1 MPYVER
7 TMKTGETVEK
17 DRYFTPERKRETM
30 TEREREQL
38 KKENSKKA
46 AAFLRRLLTA
56 DEKDLP
62 EINIEFGYQSEVEKT
77 DCNLL

>member
-1 MPYVER
+1 
-7 TMKTGETVEK
+7 
-17 DRYFTPERKRETM
+17 M
-30 TEREREQL
+30 TEQEREQL

-62 EINIEFGYQSEVEKT
+62 GINIKFGYQSKTEKT